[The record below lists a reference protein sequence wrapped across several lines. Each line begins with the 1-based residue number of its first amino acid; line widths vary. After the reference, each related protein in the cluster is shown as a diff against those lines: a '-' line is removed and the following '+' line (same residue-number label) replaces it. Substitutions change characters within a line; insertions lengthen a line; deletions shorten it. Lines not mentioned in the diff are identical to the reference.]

1 MADVLPGMPTEPMSA
16 EREIICMKVTGVQG
30 ELELPGY
37 EGQVSVKRYMHEV
50 VLPLTSDRMRGGATT
65 GKSIHGN
72 VVIQKVVDLST
83 PLWLGFVSK
92 GIPIDAITFHFI
104 RNSQGKMLEYR
115 RIALEKVF
123 VARVKQLG
131 QYDGSTDLPMEEV
144 HLAYQVIKDTYSQQ
158 KPDGTMAGSTDF
170 GWDAIFS
177 LEA

>member
-1 MADVLPGMPTEPMSA
+1 MVDMPGMPTDPMTA
-16 EREIICMKVTGVQG
+16 EREIIAMDVSGVMG
-30 ELELPGY
+30 ELQLPGY
-37 EGQVSVKRYMHEV
+37 VGQVSVKKYMHEV

-72 VVIQKVVDLST
+72 VVVQKVVDLSS

-92 GIPIDAITFHFI
+92 GVPIDSIVFHFI

-115 RIALEKVF
+115 RIALEKIF

-131 QYDGSTDLPMEEV
+131 QYDGTTDLPMEEL
-144 HLAYQVIKDTYSQQ
+144 HLAYQTIKDTYSQQ
-158 KPDGTMAGSTDF
+158 KPDGSMAGSTDF

-177 LEA
+177 QEA